1 MLFDYQKEV
10 VTVIVRERYELKGIT
25 SFTTYASG
33 EMKACKLNKYNKIV
47 VGKQTFVPQYTQPDE
62 RKKDGKAV
70 AFYEDGSVR
79 SIALEARTEIL
90 TSIGSI
96 HAEFV
101 TFYEDGTIDSLFPLN
116 GQLSFGWSEEDEE
129 QLLEEIRIDLP
140 IAGFAT
146 KIIGVRFY
154 QSGSLK
160 SLILWPKRRIELS
173 TPIGIHSARI
183 GFRLY
188 EDGSL
193 MSFEPALPT
202 PIDTRIG
209 TVIAFD
215 QNAVGIDADFNSV
228 TFYPDGRLRSLSTN
242 SDIVVNKIAASQRT
256 IIYQQLRLDMITG
269 NMVKVPVVISFDE
282 DMVCIDN
289 GEDKQIFLMEDSK
302 FLFLYDGSYQEKKCS
317 PGSDCS
323 GCGASC
329 M

>member
-1 MLFDYQKEV
+1 M
-10 VTVIVRERYELKGIT
+10 IISERYEWKGIT
-25 SFTTYASG
+25 SFTTYDSG
-33 EMKACKLNKYNKIV
+33 NMKDCKLSKYNEIV
-47 VGKQTFVPQYTQPDE
+47 VGKQTFVPRYTQPDE
-62 RKKDGKAV
+62 RKKDGKSV
-70 AFYEDGSVR
+70 AFYEDGSIR

-90 TSIGSI
+90 TSVGFI
-96 HAEFV
+96 HAELV

-116 GQLSFGWSEEDEE
+116 GQLGFGWSEEDEE
-129 QLLEEIRIDLP
+129 QLLEEIHFNLT
-140 IAGFAT
+140 FANFTT
-146 KIIGVRFY
+146 KIIGLRFY
-154 QSGSLK
+154 QSGNLK
-160 SLILWPKRRIELS
+160 SLILWPKRRIDIS
-173 TPIGIHSARI
+173 TPIGLHSVRI

-193 MSFEPALPT
+193 ESFEPAIPT

-242 SDIVVNKIAASQRT
+242 SDIVVNKISSAQRT
-256 IIYQQLRLDMITG
+256 IIYQQLRLDMING
-269 NMVKVPVVISFDE
+269 NMVKVPVIISFE
-282 DMVCIDN
+282 ENTVCFDN
-289 GEDKQIFLMEDSK
+289 GADKQTFLIEDCK